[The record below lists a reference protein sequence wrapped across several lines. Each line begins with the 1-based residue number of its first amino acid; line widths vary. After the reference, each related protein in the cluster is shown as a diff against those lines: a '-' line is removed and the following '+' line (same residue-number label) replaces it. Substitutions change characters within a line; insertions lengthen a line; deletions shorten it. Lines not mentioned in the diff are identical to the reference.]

1 MVPEVLSGR
10 KRICLA
16 ITEPY
21 AGSDVANIRTTAKRT
36 PDGKYFIVN
45 GVKKWI
51 TNGTFADY
59 FSVAVRTEKGITML
73 FIERSDEIENK
84 AIKTSYSPAAGTSYI
99 IFENVKV
106 PVENILGEE
115 GKGFQVIMYK

>member
-73 FIERSDEIENK
+73 FIERSDEIETK

>member
-73 FIERSDEIENK
+73 FIERSDEIETK

-99 IFENVKV
+99 TFENVKV